1 MAVLAAIAADGAR
14 MIAWD
19 GQSGAIVFTLDRRRL
34 SRMSARAAEL
44 APLWVCLSL
53 TILSAASFAVFYHNG
68 LGLSYNDARSHLD
81 IARRVVD
88 GLKTGFAQLGSV
100 WLPLPHVLML
110 PFVWNDFMWHSG
122 LAGALESMASFV
134 GTGYLIYRFLEH
146 LGVGLLGRMC
156 GVFVF
161 AANLNILYLQST
173 AMTEPVLIATM
184 TAAAYEFLR
193 WQQTNNVLPLLKSA
207 FWVFLA
213 TLVRYDGWFL
223 LLMMAA
229 IIFWLTFRRA
239 GYKQAEGRVILF
251 CTLGAFGVLLW
262 FVWNQLIFGD
272 ALYFAFGPYSAHAQ
286 QQQLG
291 EAGVLATKGD
301 LLLSSKIYLYAVA
314 YNSYALILFLGI
326 LGAIALWA
334 DRRVPAGERAALS
347 TLWVPAIFN
356 ILALYLGFSVV
367 FIQGISGTTW
377 FNVRYGSLM
386 EPSIAIFVGYL
397 IHRLGLYRAVVLPI
411 LLLVSLV
418 SWRSTDAVTIDDARV
433 GASQKNVSEISS
445 VLHERAGNAQGLVLI
460 SAASHDAIIFSSGL
474 PMTRFIHEGTG
485 KYWDSATE
493 EPDQWARWIVMR
505 TNDLNDS
512 TFRLVHDTPGFQ
524 RYDKVASYPF
534 ADLYEIKPEY
544 VAHVEAVGAQ
554 FNTKRPS
561 LPSTVA
567 ADARHAW
574 QTSSAWLAGHVLLRN
589 PVVR

>member
-1 MAVLAAIAADGAR
+1 

-19 GQSGAIVFTLDRRRL
+19 RQSSALVFTLDRRRF
-34 SRMSARAAEL
+34 SHMATRATEQ
-44 APLWVCLSL
+44 APLWVCLAL
-53 TILSAASFAVFYHNG
+53 TVVSAASFIVFYRNG
-68 LGLSYNDARSHLD
+68 LGLNYNDARSHLD

-122 LAGALESMASFV
+122 LAGALESMVSYV

-146 LGVGLLGRMC
+146 LGVSLFGRIC

-184 TAAAYEFLR
+184 TAATYELFQ
-193 WQQTNNVLPLLKSA
+193 WQRTQQVLPLLKSA

-213 TLVRYDGWFL
+213 SLVRYDGWFL

-229 IIFWLTFRRA
+229 IVFWLSLRSG

-251 CTLGAFGVLLW
+251 CTLGAFGALLW

-291 EAGVLATKGD
+291 EAGVLATKGN
-301 LLLSSKIYLYAVA
+301 LLLSSKIYLYAAA
-314 YNSYALILFLGI
+314 YNSYALILILGI
-326 LGAIALWA
+326 VGAVALWA
-334 DRRVPAGERAALS
+334 DRHVPSGQRVALAAL
-347 TLWVPAIFN
+347 WAPAIFN
-356 ILALYLGFSVV
+356 VLALYLGFSVV

-397 IHRLGLYRAVVLPI
+397 VHRLGWFRAAALPT
-411 LLLVSLV
+411 LLLVTLV
-418 SWRSTDAVTIDDARV
+418 SWSSTDAVTIDDARV
-433 GASQKNVSEISS
+433 GASQKNVSEVSS
-445 VLHERAGNAQGLVLI
+445 VLHQRAVGTKGLVLI

-485 KYWDSATE
+485 KYWDAATKD
-493 EPDQWARWIVMR
+493 PDQWARWIVMR
-505 TNDLNDS
+505 TNDVNDS
-512 TFRLVHDTPGFQ
+512 TFRLIHDTPGFQ
-524 RYDKVASYPF
+524 RFDKVASYPF
-534 ADLYEIKPEY
+534 ADLYEIKPQY
-544 VAHVEAVGAQ
+544 AAHVEQVGAE
-554 FNTKRPS
+554 FNSDGPPWPVVIS
-561 LPSTVA
+561 S
-567 ADARHAW
+567 DARGAW
-574 QTSSAWLAGHVLLRN
+574 QSTSSWLAGHVLVRSPSLR
-589 PVVR
+589 